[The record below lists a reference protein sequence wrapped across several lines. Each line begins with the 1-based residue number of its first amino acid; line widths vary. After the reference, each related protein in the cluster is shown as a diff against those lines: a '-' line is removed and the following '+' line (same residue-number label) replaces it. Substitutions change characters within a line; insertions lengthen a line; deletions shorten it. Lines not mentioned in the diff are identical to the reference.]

1 MRAVETVLVLVAI
14 ASYSI
19 LGIIPIVGGIIA
31 SQPYP
36 HILPQAPCQRKP
48 LGVNS
53 THNQTS
59 GKYYFTVIVSGFDAH
74 YNLTTVD
81 PPELVYFIRENYPDV
96 IFEYPVKTMWD
107 LIIENYYC
115 DIAKALGMLYTI
127 AFSTHGNGLPMNLCV
142 YYDMETGYEYNL
154 AIFDEGKYVINLLD
168 GQIVN
173 IDSVNEKFKLKHCYD
188 SVKLKLQ

>member
-1 MRAVETVLVLVAI
+1 MWKLNTDERLSCWRDFRVQLDKLSLEEAI
-14 ASYSI
+14 QATADFWQNC
-19 LGIIPIVGGIIA
+19 PHK
-31 SQPYP
+31 PYY
-36 HILPQAPCQRKP
+36 L
-48 LGVNS
+48 
-53 THNQTS
+53 
-59 GKYYFTVIVSGFDAH
+59 
-74 YNLTTVD
+74 D
-81 PPELVYFIRENYPDV
+81 PNDPENWPSA
-96 IFEYPVKTMWD
+96 WD